1 MEPNQFEDLYEVLD
15 VDFGSSKKDI
25 IQKYKEKL
33 EPYREYILQ
42 GNHLDMEQKWEIKL
56 LKIAKYV
63 LTNDALRQKYNLSRI
78 LQDSDD
84 NSDISHNQESE
95 QKQVRKVV
103 EKKNDS
109 LEYKEFKK
117 FDVPLRKDQTINLK
131 ELADRQFQRFDH
143 KNFDLT
149 KDRQLRGANSE

>member
-1 MEPNQFEDLYEVLD
+1 MEPEQFEDLYEVLD

-33 EPYREYILQ
+33 EPYRDHISQ
-42 GNHLDMEQKWEIKL
+42 GNDLNRELKWEIKL

-63 LTNDALRQKYNLSRI
+63 LTNDALRKQYNLSRI
-78 LQDSDD
+78 LQDSDE
-84 NSDISHNQESE
+84 NSEIKEEVNSKS
-95 QKQVRKVV
+95 KQPS
-103 EKKNDS
+103 NSS
-109 LEYKEFKK
+109 LEYKELRQ

-143 KNFDLT
+143 KTFDLN
-149 KDRQLRGANSE
+149 KDRQLRGANVE

>member
-1 MEPNQFEDLYEVLD
+1 MEPEQFEDLYEVLD

-33 EPYREYILQ
+33 EPYRDHIAQ
-42 GNHLDMEQKWEIKL
+42 GNHLDKELKWEIKL

-63 LTNDALRQKYNLSRI
+63 LTNDALRKQYNLSRV
-78 LQDSDD
+78 LQDSDES
-84 NSDISHNQESE
+84 SDIKE
-95 QKQVRKVV
+95 KVNSKSK
-103 EKKNDS
+103 EPSNSS
-109 LEYKEFKK
+109 LEYKELRQ

-143 KNFDLT
+143 KTFDLN
-149 KDRQLRGANSE
+149 KDRQLRGANVE

>member
-1 MEPNQFEDLYEVLD
+1 MEPEQFEDLYEVLD

-33 EPYREYILQ
+33 GPYQDHIAQ
-42 GNHLDMEQKWEIKL
+42 GNHLDKELKWQIKL

-63 LTNDALRQKYNLSRI
+63 LTNDALRKKYNLSRI
-78 LQDSDD
+78 LQDSDE
-84 NSDISHNQESE
+84 NSEIKEEVNSKS
-95 QKQVRKVV
+95 KQPS
-103 EKKNDS
+103 NSS
-109 LEYKEFKK
+109 LEYKELRQ

-143 KNFDLT
+143 KTFDLN
-149 KDRQLRGANSE
+149 KDRQLRGANVE

>member
-1 MEPNQFEDLYEVLD
+1 MEPEQFEDLYEVLD

-33 EPYREYILQ
+33 EPYRDHIAQ
-42 GNHLDMEQKWEIKL
+42 GNHLDKELKWEIKL

-63 LTNDALRQKYNLSRI
+63 LTNDALRKQYNLSRI
-78 LQDSDD
+78 LQDSDES
-84 NSDISHNQESE
+84 SDIKE
-95 QKQVRKVV
+95 KVNSKSK
-103 EKKNDS
+103 EPSNSS
-109 LEYKEFKK
+109 LEYKELRQ

-143 KNFDLT
+143 KTFDLN
-149 KDRQLRGANSE
+149 KDRQLRGANVE